1 MFDPSG
7 LAVLPAVVP
16 ELPRDF
22 RETSAIKRLRQL
34 LLSSGGRDGKM
45 SVKKV
50 GFWGMGGIGKT
61 VTSTALFR
69 DEQVRTYFDQI
80 VFLPLGQTPNVDKLR
95 GNFYSQITG
104 LPLKLDYT
112 EEQKIAEIRKA
123 TEGRKILLYLDD
135 IWAEEH
141 AKKSACW
148 TVIRRQLFWCRQVSE
163 ASVVPRRGF

>member
-1 MFDPSG
+1 MKSSGIRVADPTPSST
-7 LAVLPAVVP
+7 ANK
-16 ELPRDF
+16 
-22 RETSAIKRLRQL
+22 TAIKYMIDLCPNSPTPKRLITSHLKNNKANFKFGIYGHGADKSYQSLYVDEVHFGRKCKKL
-34 LLSSGGRDGKM
+34 L
-45 SVKKV
+45 
-50 GFWGMGGIGKT
+50 I
-61 VTSTALFR
+61 
-69 DEQVRTYFDQI
+69 EN
-80 VFLPLGQTPNVDKLR
+80 LGYDCAKL
-95 GNFYSQITG
+95 
-104 LPLKLDYT
+104 